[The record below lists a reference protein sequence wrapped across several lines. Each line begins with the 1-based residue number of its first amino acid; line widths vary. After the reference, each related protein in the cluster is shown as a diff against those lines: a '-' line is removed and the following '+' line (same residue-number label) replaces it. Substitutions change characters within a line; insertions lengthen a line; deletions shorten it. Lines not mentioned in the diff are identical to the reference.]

1 MINTIYLIM
10 SINSDLKLLG
20 IIAIIA
26 GIVVIVKPEIVAYVI
41 GLVLIA
47 YGILSLL

>member
-1 MINTIYLIM
+1 MKNDNNNLI
-10 SINSDLKLLG
+10 LG

-26 GIVVIVKPEIVAYVI
+26 GILVIVFPNLVAYVI

-47 YGILSLL
+47 YGVLNFL

>member
-1 MINTIYLIM
+1 MKNDNNNLI
-10 SINSDLKLLG
+10 LG

-26 GIVVIVKPEIVAYVI
+26 GILVIVFPSLVAYVI

-47 YGILSLL
+47 YGVFNFL

>member
-1 MINTIYLIM
+1 MKSNNTNLAI
-10 SINSDLKLLG
+10 G

-26 GIVVIVKPEIVAYVI
+26 GILVIVFPNIVAYVI

-47 YGILSLL
+47 YGVLNFL